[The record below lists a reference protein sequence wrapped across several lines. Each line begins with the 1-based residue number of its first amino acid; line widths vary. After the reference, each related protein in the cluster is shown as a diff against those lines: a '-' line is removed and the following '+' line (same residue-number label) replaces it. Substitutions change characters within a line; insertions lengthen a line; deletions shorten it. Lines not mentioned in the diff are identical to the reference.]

1 MAYTI
6 NLTDGS
12 IFATIADGTINTSSS
27 MILVGKNYAGY
38 GEFLD
43 ENFIHLLENGAN
55 NTAPGAPLTGQ
66 LWWDKTN
73 NLLKVYNGTTFKV
86 ISASTA
92 SASQPTSNVTGDL
105 WFDTTNQQL
114 KVYNGSAWI
123 LVGPASTSGQGTS
136 GAIVTTLTDNVSV
149 DHVVIQLFVQN
160 TLVGIISKDA
170 TFTPVPSVSGFTTIS
185 PGIQLSTTVSSA
197 LFRGTATDAQL
208 LNTLSST
215 QFLRSD
221 ANDTTSGTLGILNDS
236 GVTVGLDQDAKISVN
251 TATSEV
257 TFQNQTQD
265 GNLSFKINDGGVT
278 TTAIFVN
285 GSTSAISIPSTL
297 SVTGN
302 VTGGNLITSGA
313 FQAASI
319 SATGNI
325 TGGNLVT
332 TGVVSVTGNATVGNI
347 SATSI
352 VGTLTTASQPNI
364 TSLGALSSL
373 GVAGNAT
380 VAGTI
385 SVNTNGGVLAI
396 LNGGGNGVGNIG
408 SSTSYFNTVF
418 ATSTSAQY
426 ADVAE
431 RFSSDSAYEAGTVVE
446 LGGVHEVTIS
456 NEDLS
461 ENVFG
466 VVSTRAA
473 YLMNSGAGNDATH
486 PPIAMTGRVP
496 VRISGKINKGD
507 RLVSAG
513 NGLARAALPG
523 EATAFNVIGRALE
536 SSDSL
541 TSQTV
546 EAIVTI
552 K

>member
-55 NTAPGAPLTGQ
+55 TTAPGAPLTGQ

-73 NLLKVYNGTTFKV
+73 NVMKVYNGTTFKV

-92 SASQPTSNVTGDL
+92 SASAPSSNVAGDL

-114 KVYNGSAWI
+114 KVYNGTAWI
-123 LVGPASTSGQGTS
+123 LVGPSSTSGQGTS
-136 GAIVTTLTDNVSV
+136 GAIVTTITDNVSV
-149 DHVVIQLFVQN
+149 DHVVIQLYVQN
-160 TLVGIISKDA
+160 SIVGIISKDA
-170 TFTPVPSVSGFTTIS
+170 TFTPVPSISGFTTIS
-185 PGIQLSTTVSSA
+185 PGIQLSTTVASV
-197 LFRGTATDAQL
+197 LFRGTATDSQL
-208 LNTLSST
+208 LNSLSSS

-221 ANDTTSGTLGILNDS
+221 QNDTTSGTLAILNDS
-236 GVTVGLDQDAKISVN
+236 GLTVGVDQDAKVSVN

-257 TFQNQTQD
+257 TLQNQTQD
-265 GNLSFKINDGGVT
+265 ANISIKVNDGGVS

-285 GSTSAISIPSTL
+285 GSTSVVSIPTTL

-302 VTGGNLITSGA
+302 VTGGNLITSGT
-313 FQAASI
+313 FQSSSI
-319 SATGNI
+319 SSTGNV
-325 TGGNLVT
+325 TGGNLI
-332 TGVVSVTGNATVGNI
+332 TGGTLTVTGNANVGNI
-347 SATSI
+347 GATSI
-352 VGTLTTASQPNI
+352 VGTLTTAAQPNI
-364 TSLGALSSL
+364 TSLGALTSL

-380 VAGTI
+380 VAGSL
-385 SVNTNGGVLAI
+385 SVNTNGGAI
-396 LNGGGNGVGNIG
+396 GIVNGAGNGVGNIG
-408 SSTSYFNTVF
+408 SSTTYFNTIF

-431 RFSSDSAYEAGTVVE
+431 RFHADIEYPPGTVVE
-446 LGGVHEVTIS
+446 LGGTAEITLAS
-456 NEDLS
+456 QELS
-461 ENVFG
+461 DSVFG
-466 VVSTRAA
+466 VISTKAA
-473 YLMNSGAGNDATH
+473 YLMNAGAGTDKTH
-486 PPIAMTGRVP
+486 PPVAITGRVP
-496 VRISGKINKGD
+496 VRIVGVVNKGD

-513 NGLARAALPG
+513 NGLARSAKPG

-536 SSDSL
+536 SSDGVSPL
-541 TSQTV
+541 TV